1 MRKRRNTSFW
11 LYAIGS
17 YILIQFFWWAWLL
30 VSQNTEEDLS
40 RRILMVTGEGV
51 VFLLL
56 LFLGFRKLRKSIEL
70 EVNLAH
76 TQQNFLLSVTH
87 ELNTPLATIKL
98 YLQTILK
105 RDLEKTQIDE
115 ILQNSISETDRL
127 KGLVDNILTSARI
140 DENELKLHASKQNLG
155 DLVQKLLSP
164 KTAHEG
170 YNRIKTQIKNDVYC
184 QLDPLAIASILQNL
198 LDNAI
203 KYDPSKKEIVV
214 VVDLVNDYAIL
225 EVRDQGLGVSANQ
238 KDEIFQKFY
247 RIQSEK
253 TRSTKG
259 TGLGLFIV
267 RNLVELQNG
276 EIEHLDN
283 SPIGSIF
290 NIKFPPII

>member
-1 MRKRRNTSFW
+1 
-11 LYAIGS
+11 
-17 YILIQFFWWAWLL
+17 
-30 VSQNTEEDLS
+30 
-40 RRILMVTGEGV
+40 MVAGEGS

-56 LFLGFRKLRKSIEL
+56 LFLGVRKLRKSIEL

-105 RDLEKTQIDE
+105 RDLEKIQIDE

-184 QLDPLAIASILQNL
+184 QVDPLAIASILQNL

-203 KYDPSKKEIVV
+203 KYDPSEKEIVV
-214 VVDLVNDYAIL
+214 VVDIVNDSAIL
-225 EVRDQGLGVSANQ
+225 EVKDQGLGVSAN
-238 KDEIFQKFY
+238 KKTEIFQKFY
-247 RIQSEK
+247 RVQSEK

-290 NIKFPPII
+290 NIKFPSIT

>member
-1 MRKRRNTSFW
+1 M
-11 LYAIGS
+11 
-17 YILIQFFWWAWLL
+17 QFFWWAWLL
-30 VSQNTEEDLS
+30 ISQNTEEDLS
-40 RRILMVTGEGV
+40 RRILMVAGEGA

-105 RDLEKTQIDE
+105 RNLEKIQIDE

-140 DENELKLHASKQNLG
+140 DENELKLHGSKQNLG

-184 QLDPLAIASILQNL
+184 QVDPLAIASILQNL

-203 KYDPSKKEIVV
+203 KYDPSEKEIVV
-214 VVDLVNDYAIL
+214 VVDIVNDSAIL
-225 EVRDQGLGVSANQ
+225 EVKDQGLGVSAN
-238 KDEIFQKFY
+238 KKTEIFQKFY
-247 RIQSEK
+247 RVQSEK

-290 NIKFPPII
+290 NVKFPSIT

>member
-1 MRKRRNTSFW
+1 
-11 LYAIGS
+11 
-17 YILIQFFWWAWLL
+17 
-30 VSQNTEEDLS
+30 
-40 RRILMVTGEGV
+40 MVAGEGA

-155 DLVQKLLSP
+155 DVVQKLLSP

-184 QLDPLAIASILQNL
+184 QVDPLAIASILQNL

-203 KYDPSKKEIVV
+203 KYDPSEKEIVV
-214 VVDLVNDYAIL
+214 VVDLVNDCAIL
-225 EVRDQGLGVSANQ
+225 EVRDQGLGVSANR
-238 KDEIFQKFY
+238 KNEIFQKFY
-247 RIQSEK
+247 RVQSEK

-290 NIKFPPII
+290 NIKFPPIT